1 MEHVHGTFSTTLVV
15 FSYLVS
21 VAASYTVLDLTAC
34 ISAAKG
40 KRRWLWL
47 LFGTAAMG
55 MGIWSMHFVGM
66 LAFELPVPVA
76 YDLTLVLLSVL
87 AALLGSL
94 AALHMVGRERVTSWR
109 LVSAG
114 LVLATG
120 ISAMHYIGMAAMVI
134 DIVYDPFWFSISIAI
149 AVAASIA
156 ALWLSFFFRQNRSG
170 NRKWTKL
177 VSGLLM
183 GAAIAGMHYTGMAA
197 AHFRTG
203 EKYGLSKGIILD
215 HSWLAFLITA
225 GTLLTLL
232 LSLAGI
238 FISRRFAHTET
249 ALQENEKRYRSLYEN
264 TGEAIIFVSLEGI
277 IREFNPSAVAFTGV
291 EAEEMV
297 NKPVSRLLAMI
308 AEEER
313 ERTWAFFRQALTS
326 TDDIRYET
334 ALREQG
340 GPRVELSVNHI
351 PVEIDGEVVGTYI
364 IARDITEEKR
374 AKEQMYTLA
383 FHDELTGLPNRR
395 KFNEELERA
404 IADAL
409 QASSSFAVMVMDIDR
424 FKMINDS
431 IGHTYGDQFLR
442 EVASR
447 LKVSLEGERVVIARM
462 GGDEFTLLCASGYTD
477 EELSALAGR
486 MIGAISQ
493 PYRLMENDFYVT
505 ASIGIAVFPRDGKSG
520 MQLLK
525 HADMAMYEIKKNG
538 KNGFRFYSQELNT
551 HLVEKIE
558 LESELRG
565 ALARNE
571 LLLHYQPQIRAADNA
586 MIGVEALARWNHPTR
601 GMLSPSLFI
610 PIAEES
616 GMILELGAWAIR
628 EACLQ
633 MKRWH
638 DAGGP
643 LIPVSVNL
651 SSQQFHQANL
661 VDHIGEILRETGL
674 APHYLELEIT
684 EGMMM
689 DPNVSTGI
697 LRELSDFGIRISLDD
712 FGTGYSSL
720 SYLKLFPIHKVKID
734 RSFIRD
740 ITKNQND
747 KAIVA
752 TIIAMAQHLNMEVI
766 AEGIETK
773 DQLDILTANDC
784 HEIQGYYYS
793 KPLSPAEVE
802 QAYFIPQRTRA
813 VPPSAGMDTSV

>member
-40 KRRWLWL
+40 NRRWFWL
-47 LFGTAAMG
+47 LFGTVAMG

-94 AALHMVGRERVTSWR
+94 VALHMVGRRRVTNWQ

-134 DIVYDPFWFSISIAI
+134 DITYDPFWFTVSIAV
-149 AVAASIA
+149 AVAASIS
-156 ALWLSFFFRQNRSG
+156 ALWLSFYFRQNDSS
-170 NRKWTKL
+170 NRKWTKFC
-177 VSGLLM
+177 SGLLM
-183 GAAIAGMHYTGMAA
+183 GAAIAGMHYTGMTA
-197 AHFRTG
+197 AHFRIG
-203 EKYGLSKGIILD
+203 EKYGLSKGIMLD
-215 HSWLAFLITA
+215 HNWLAFLITA
-225 GTLLTLL
+225 GTLITLVM
-232 LSLAGI
+232 SLVGV
-238 FISRRFAHTET
+238 FISRRFANKET

-264 TGEAIIFVSLEGI
+264 TGEAIIFVGMEGI
-277 IREFNPSAVAFTGV
+277 IREFNPSAAAFSGI
-291 EAEEMV
+291 EAAEMV

-313 ERTWAFFRQALTS
+313 ERTLALFRQALVS
-326 TDDIRYET
+326 RDDIRYET
-334 ALREQG
+334 ALRYQG

-351 PVEIDGEVVGTYI
+351 AVEIDGEVVGTYI

-404 IADAL
+404 IEDAL
-409 QASSSFAVMVMDIDR
+409 HASSSFAVMVMDIDR

-442 EVASR
+442 EVAVR

-462 GGDEFTLLCASGYTD
+462 GGDEFTLLCASGYTGG
-477 EELSALAGR
+477 ELFALAER
-486 MIGAISQ
+486 MIGVISQ
-493 PYRLMENDFYVT
+493 PYRLKENDFYVT
-505 ASIGIAVFPRDGKSG
+505 ASIGIAVFPHDGKSG
-520 MQLLK
+520 LQLLK

-551 HLVEKIE
+551 HVVEKIE

-565 ALARNE
+565 AISRNE

-586 MIGVEALARWNHPTR
+586 MIGVEALARWNHPKR
-601 GMLSPSLFI
+601 GMLSPSVFI

-616 GMILELGAWAIR
+616 GMILEIGTWAIR

-638 DAGGP
+638 DEGGP

-661 VDHIGEILRETGL
+661 VDHIGEILRESGL

-697 LRELSDFGIRISLDD
+697 LRQLTDFGIRISLDD

-720 SYLKLFPIHKVKID
+720 SYLKLYPINKVKID

-793 KPLSPAEVE
+793 KPLSPIEVE

-813 VPPSAGMDTSV
+813 LPSVGMDTSM